1 MNDVH
6 AKLVPSFRSRLPGPR
21 AWSGLARPLL
31 VVVVLG
37 APGRAASEPLS
48 PARAVSLAWQHN
60 PDLAAALL
68 EVQQA
73 RQGVAAE
80 EARYSW
86 TLTADAGL
94 SQVSTPS
101 LRGDDVTV
109 GRGRSLNLG
118 GGLRRSFASGT
129 ALQFDLSG
137 AVDGQD
143 SSSVME
149 SASGDA
155 GSVTGYGLV
164 GRVTLTQP
172 LLRGQ
177 GTAVNEAAL
186 RQARIVQEMA
196 GLRAERTASE
206 LLRDLLGAYWALW
219 GYDAVLS
226 IQTQA
231 RDLAARQLAEIEAK
245 VAKGSVAPV
254 ETLSFAT
261 ILAAREEELVAAR
274 DSRLRQA
281 QELVRLVGLPEL
293 DPAALELAADLPE
306 EGGVAPELPVVVAA
320 ARDASFSLQ
329 VLAAQWRLASE
340 QAGIA
345 GESQRPRLDLQAWLQ
360 GQGLGADSPGPALTS
375 FGTAE
380 AVGAFVGL
388 SLELP
393 LDTRQRR
400 AQQEEA
406 LLGVRVAEQDLLA
419 ETRRLESLAAGW
431 VSRRTAA
438 DRRLVL
444 ARQTEELARAQVT
457 AARRRYEI
465 GTAIALEVQ
474 QAEDTLRTAQL
485 RVAQARI
492 DRVAADLGLADL
504 TNTLLPRWS
513 AQLNGAPAA
522 GSPRGSRGAG
532 RRPGR
537 RAAPA
542 GSRRGHRPGRRN
554 RDESPG
560 SRPGAALAGGAAG

>member
-1 MNDVH
+1 
-6 AKLVPSFRSRLPGPR
+6 
-21 AWSGLARPLL
+21 
-31 VVVVLG
+31 
-37 APGRAASEPLS
+37 
-48 PARAVSLAWQHN
+48 
-60 PDLAAALL
+60 
-68 EVQQA
+68 
-73 RQGVAAE
+73 
-80 EARYSW
+80 
-86 TLTADAGL
+86 
-94 SQVSTPS
+94 
-101 LRGDDVTV
+101 
-109 GRGRSLNLG
+109 
-118 GGLRRSFASGT
+118 
-129 ALQFDLSG
+129 
-137 AVDGQD
+137 
-143 SSSVME
+143 ME
-149 SASGDA
+149 SASGAA
-155 GSVTGYGLV
+155 GAGTGSGRV
-164 GRVTLTQP
+164 GRVTLPQP

-406 LLGVRVAEQDLLA
+406 WLGVRVAEQDLLA